1 MVREYVFLN
10 FFSRLNS
17 SRKHTANYLGR
28 KTSLKI
34 RQITQG
40 KDGHGLKLIKV
51 GQHFSISTGMLQAAK
66 KENKTKNKQIIWG
79 GKHPLKLDKSR
90 NS

>member
-1 MVREYVFLN
+1 MQEPAMFRYFKSVRTIHWYASTFFLN

-66 KENKTKNKQIIWG
+66 KKIK
-79 GKHPLKLDKSR
+79 LK
-90 NS
+90 